1 MISQYKICMGD
12 RIKKLCFVLL
22 KFHLNLL
29 RFFELG
35 IWHIAA
41 IFWEQFSIHYANLRF
56 WSSSLLLHSLY
67 LEAYASFILNPPD
80 SSSEL
85 SNIVVL
91 FWFFFFY
98 FFWQVVRFRDSVV
111 HKICRFIG
119 MNFLTNTSLSLSV
132 HLQSRG
138 GKDEDGDQAMG
149 ICFSPENHLEIYLF
163 LNLYIIQL
171 SLMGI
176 QMLIRALFSR

>member
-1 MISQYKICMGD
+1 MTYCSDI
-12 RIKKLCFVLL
+12 
-22 KFHLNLL
+22 L
-29 RFFELG
+29 RT
-35 IWHIAA
+35 
-41 IFWEQFSIHYANLRF
+41 
-56 WSSSLLLHSLY
+56 
-67 LEAYASFILNPPD
+67 ILNPLCQLTLLEFF
-80 SSSEL
+80 SSPPFIILGGICFIYLKS
-85 SNIVVL
+85 SWFFIGAIQHRGFVL
-91 FWFFFFY
+91 IFFFY